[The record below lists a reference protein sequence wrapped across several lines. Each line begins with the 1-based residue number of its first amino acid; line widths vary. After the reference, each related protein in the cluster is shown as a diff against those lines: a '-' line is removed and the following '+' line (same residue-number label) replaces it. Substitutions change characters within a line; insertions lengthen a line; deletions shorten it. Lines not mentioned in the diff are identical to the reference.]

1 MLNLTHQYLID
12 WSTTV
17 SMFVVIILFLFLFES
32 RYPKKKYLA
41 SLIPFLLIWFGVN
54 LGILFAFGIE
64 VQGTYSLLTA
74 SLPSLIYFWIVAK
87 DRGGRFFFTFCMV
100 DTVMIWVMLVTG
112 LLDYF
117 AGSEGIVNF
126 VSRMIAFPI
135 MIYLTM
141 KVARKPYLRL
151 LRTVSRGWWLFA
163 AMTGLFYLT
172 LTIAGGIPT
181 NLRLRPEDMPVAIM
195 ILILLPLV
203 YATIF
208 RVLYQQQELFDAQ
221 ERQRTL
227 EVQSVMVEQRADE
240 FRRMEDKV
248 RIERHDLR
256 HRFQAVY
263 TMLQNSQT
271 EEAMRY
277 IAASQSILRESETE
291 RYCSNPVLDAILT
304 AYFRRARELDIVVES
319 QLAIPD
325 ELPVPAAELSMVFAN
340 ALDNMIHAVQ
350 ALPVE
355 QRRISCKCVQSPRLL
370 LEFRNPCGPE
380 VVIGENGLP
389 SNHSAGHGIGTRS
402 IAAFAEKHKA
412 VCVFRVEN
420 NTFLLQIAL

>member
-12 WSTTV
+12 WSTTI
-17 SMFVVIILFLFLFES
+17 SMFVVILLFLFLFES

-41 SLIPFLLIWFGVN
+41 SLIPFLIIWFGVN

-135 MIYLTM
+135 MMYLTL

-208 RVLYQQQELFDAQ
+208 RVLNQQQLLFEAQ

-227 EVQSVMVEQRADE
+227 EVQAAMVEQRADE

-263 TMLQNSQT
+263 TMLQSGQQQ
-271 EEAMRY
+271 EAMEY
-277 IAASQSILRESETE
+277 IKTAQDILHEADVEH
-291 RYCSNPVLDAILT
+291 YCSHPVLDAILV
-304 AYFRRARELDIVVES
+304 AYFQRAKDMGIQVEAE
-319 QLAIPD
+319 LAIPNT
-325 ELPVPAAELSMVFAN
+325 LPIPAAELSTVFAN
-340 ALDNMIHAVQ
+340 ALENMIHAVQ
-350 ALPVE
+350 AVPAE
-355 QRRISCKCVQSPRLL
+355 QRRIVCKCIDTPRLMI
-370 LEFRNPCGPE
+370 EFSNPCAEE
-380 VVIGENGLP
+380 VQIGADGLP
-389 SNHSAGHGIGTRS
+389 VTKGAGHGIGTRS
-402 IAAFAEKHKA
+402 ITAFAEKNKA
-412 VCVFRVEN
+412 VYSFRMEDGW
-420 NTFLLQIAL
+420 FKLQLAL

>member
-32 RYPKKKYLA
+32 RYTKKKYLA
-41 SLIPFLLIWFGVN
+41 SLIPFLIIWFGVN

-208 RVLYQQQELFDAQ
+208 RVLYQQQELFEAQ
-221 ERQRTL
+221 ERQHTL
-227 EVQSVMVEQRADE
+227 EVQATMVEQRADE

-263 TMLQNSQT
+263 TMLQNGQSQ
-271 EEAMRY
+271 EAMEY
-277 IAASQSILRESETE
+277 IGNAQDILHDTAVEH
-291 RYCSNPVLDAILT
+291 YCSHPVLDAILV
-304 AYFRRARELDIVVES
+304 AYFQRAKDMGIQVEA

-325 ELPVPAAELSMVFAN
+325 TLPVPAAELSTVFAN
-340 ALDNMIHAVQ
+340 ALENMIHAVQ
-350 ALPVE
+350 TVPAE
-355 QRRISCKCVQSPRLL
+355 QRKIVCKCIDTPRLMI
-370 LEFRNPCGPE
+370 EFSNPCAVE
-380 VVIGENGLP
+380 VQIGNDGLP
-389 SNHSAGHGIGTRS
+389 ITTGEGHGIGTRS
-402 IAAFAEKHKA
+402 IAAFAEKNKA
-412 VCVFRVEN
+412 VYSFRMEDGW
-420 NTFLLQIAL
+420 FKLQLAL

>member
-41 SLIPFLLIWFGVN
+41 SLIPFLVIWFGVN
-54 LGILFAFGIE
+54 LGILFVFGIE
-64 VQGTYSLLTA
+64 TQGTYSLLTA

-100 DTVMIWVMLVTG
+100 DTVMIWVMMVTG
-112 LLDYF
+112 LIDYF
-117 AGSEGIVNF
+117 VGSEGIVNF
-126 VSRMIAFPI
+126 VLRIIAFPI
-135 MIYLTM
+135 MIYLTL

-151 LRTVSRGWWLFA
+151 LHTVSRGWWLFA

-181 NLRLRPEDMPVAIM
+181 NLRLRPEDMPVAIF

-208 RVLYQQQELFDAQ
+208 RVLHQQQELFEAQ
-221 ERQRTL
+221 ERQHTL
-227 EVQSVMVEQRADE
+227 EVQATMVEQRADE

-263 TMLQNSQT
+263 TMLQNGQNQ
-271 EEAMRY
+271 EAMEY
-277 IAASQSILRESETE
+277 IDKAQEILHEANVEH
-291 RYCSNPVLDAILT
+291 YCSHPVLDAILV
-304 AYFRRARELDIVVES
+304 AYFQRAKDMGIQVDAE
-319 QLAIPD
+319 LAIPD
-325 ELPVPAAELSMVFAN
+325 TLPVPAAELSTVFAN
-340 ALDNMIHAVQ
+340 ALENMLHAVQ
-350 ALPVE
+350 TVPAE
-355 QRRISCKCVQSPRLL
+355 QRKIICKCIDTPRLMI
-370 LEFRNPCGPE
+370 EFSNPCAEE
-380 VVIGENGLP
+380 VQIGADGLP
-389 SNHSAGHGIGTRS
+389 IANGKGHGIGTRS
-402 IAAFAEKHKA
+402 ITAFAEKNKA
-412 VCVFRVEN
+412 VYSFRMEDGW
-420 NTFLLQIAL
+420 FKLQLAL